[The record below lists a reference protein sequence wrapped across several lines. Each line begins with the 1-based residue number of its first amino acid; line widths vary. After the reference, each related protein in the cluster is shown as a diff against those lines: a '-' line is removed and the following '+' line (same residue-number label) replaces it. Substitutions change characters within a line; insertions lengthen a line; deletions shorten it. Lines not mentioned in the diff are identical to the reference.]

1 MEKQTWV
8 LFLHLF
14 LLIATLKSC
23 ISTSNSVNGSFKLN
37 PVDQQKLD
45 KVNHLPGQYF
55 NVDFEHYSG
64 YVTVNED
71 AGRNFFYWFVEATTE
86 PSSKPLV
93 LWLNGGPGCSSV
105 GYGEAMEIGPFRVKE
120 DGKTIYLNPYSW
132 NRMANLLFIDTPVG
146 TGYSYSKNSDD
157 LLENGDERTA
167 QDNLIFLQ
175 KWLERFPQYKDTE
188 FYIVGESYAGHYVP
202 QLAEAIVR
210 FHKSTGNKS
219 INLKGIMVGNG
230 LTDDYYNHLGS
241 FQYMWTNGLISDE
254 TYNLL
259 NTSCLSESYEHV
271 SSKCQTIL
279 DQASKEMGDID
290 TYSVFAPSC
299 TGTSTQSKMLIKR
312 LFKKVGKIHEEYDP
326 CIEGHTTAY
335 FNRPEV
341 RKALHADAEGVASAW
356 ETCKGFIDQHW
367 KDSATSVL
375 PIYHK
380 LICLGLRIWMLSGDT
395 DSLASVTSTR
405 YNINAL
411 KLPTITPFHAWYD
424 DGQVGGWTQEYKG
437 LTFVS
442 VRGAGHDIPMYK
454 PNLAYPVIKAYL
466 SGSPMPTPSQLADS

>member
-23 ISTSNSVNGSFKLN
+23 TSTSNSVNGSFKLN
-37 PVDQQKLD
+37 PVDKQKLD

-64 YVTVNED
+64 
-71 AGRNFFYWFVEATTE
+71 NFFYWFVEACTE

-105 GYGEAMEIGPFRVKE
+105 GYGEAMEIGPFRIKE

-167 QDNLIFLQ
+167 KDNLIFLQ

-202 QLAEAIVR
+202 QLAEGIVR
-210 FHKSTGNKS
+210 FHKSTGNTS

-241 FQYMWTNGLISDE
+241 FQYING
-254 TYNLL
+254 
-259 NTSCLSESYEHV
+259 H
-271 SSKCQTIL
+271 
-279 DQASKEMGDID
+279 ID
-290 TYSVFAPSC
+290 TYIVFAPSC
-299 TGTSTQSKMLIKR
+299 TGTSTQSKMLLKR

-326 CIEGHTTAY
+326 CIEAHTTAY

-341 RKALHADAEGVASAW
+341 QKALHADAAGVASAW
-356 ETCKGFIDQHW
+356 GTCKGFIDQHW

-380 LICLGLRIWMLSGDT
+380 LIHLGLRIWMLSGDT
-395 DSLASVTSTR
+395 DSLASVASTR
-405 YNINAL
+405 YNMNAL
-411 KLPTITPFHAWYD
+411 ELPTVTSFHAWYD

-442 VRGAGHDIPMYK
+442 VELDMISQCI
-454 PNLAYPVIKAYL
+454 NLT
-466 SGSPMPTPSQLADS
+466 SPIQ